1 MHSNIG
7 MYNEVAKTL
16 DELLKNTSNRKDI
29 IQDFKDKVKDSEPIT
44 DEDLQEIHQDVQ
56 RLVSATTTGMSTLN
70 ILLKRL
76 VISELEK
83 IAKNTNSVM
92 LLDYIDKINS
102 TEQFLD
108 TDVSFLEQ
116 YLGSADSSVN
126 EIIRII
132 SHLVT

>member
-1 MHSNIG
+1 

>member
-16 DELLKNTSNRKDI
+16 DELLKNTSNRIDI

-44 DEDLQEIHQDVQ
+44 DEDLQEIHQDIQ

-76 VISELEK
+76 VVSELEK
-83 IAKNTNSVM
+83 IASKTNSVV

-102 TEQFLD
+102 TE
-108 TDVSFLEQ
+108 
-116 YLGSADSSVN
+116 
-126 EIIRII
+126 
-132 SHLVT
+132 